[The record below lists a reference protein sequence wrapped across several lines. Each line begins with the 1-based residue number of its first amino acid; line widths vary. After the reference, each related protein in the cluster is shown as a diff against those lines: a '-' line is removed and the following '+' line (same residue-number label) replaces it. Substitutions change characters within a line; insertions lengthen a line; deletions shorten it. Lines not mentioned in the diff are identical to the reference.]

1 MSSAG
6 ATNRPSPTNAELR
19 RSFLRGQVWCRTV
32 ANKVAASARKAYCS
46 ACFSTGGGVIAS
58 ELECGNRSPRK
69 EPSDQRRQSSSNP
82 NNGAAFCL
90 VNRDHFATMFSIRTH
105 WPRHRGED
113 WSMCLTSARNL
124 LLSYNERWAKANSY
138 CAVSANVA
146 RSFLFMA
153 IPATQM
159 RPGMIIK
166 HNDQLHLVFKVE
178 HRTPGNLRAFIQAKL
193 RNIRTGAMFE
203 HRFRSADAIEKVVV
217 DEVSMD
223 FLYADGDD
231 YYFMNPVDYEQTV
244 LKQSTLGDAV
254 EYLTPNLQITV
265 SYFDGKAVGID
276 LPGTVELTVVETEPG
291 IKSATASSVTKPAK
305 LETGLV
311 VQVPPF
317 INEGEKIRVD
327 TAEGAYLS
335 RA

>member
-1 MSSAG
+1 
-6 ATNRPSPTNAELR
+6 
-19 RSFLRGQVWCRTV
+19 
-32 ANKVAASARKAYCS
+32 
-46 ACFSTGGGVIAS
+46 
-58 ELECGNRSPRK
+58 
-69 EPSDQRRQSSSNP
+69 
-82 NNGAAFCL
+82 
-90 VNRDHFATMFSIRTH
+90 
-105 WPRHRGED
+105 
-113 WSMCLTSARNL
+113 
-124 LLSYNERWAKANSY
+124 
-138 CAVSANVA
+138 
-146 RSFLFMA
+146 MA

-166 HNDQLHLVFKVE
+166 HNDQLHLVFHVE

-193 RNIRTGAMFE
+193 RNIRTNAMFE
-203 HRFRSADAIEKVVV
+203 HRFRSGDAIERVIV
-217 DEVSMD
+217 DEVTME
-223 FLYADGDD
+223 FLYNDGDD
-231 YYFMNPVDYEQTV
+231 YYFMNPEDYEQTV

-254 EYLTPNLQITV
+254 EYLTPNLKISV

-327 TAEGAYLS
+327 TSEGTYLS